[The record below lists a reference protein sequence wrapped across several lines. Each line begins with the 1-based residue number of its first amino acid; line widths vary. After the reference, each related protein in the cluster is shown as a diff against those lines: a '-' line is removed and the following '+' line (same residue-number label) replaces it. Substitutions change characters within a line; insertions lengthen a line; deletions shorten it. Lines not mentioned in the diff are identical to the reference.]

1 MSLVF
6 FDHVSWTNRSDF
18 TNILFI
24 AYFLSNMATV
34 KKVERETAYF
44 SHEGTYHLNK
54 ITSAKAAEIGHLTPQ
69 SFVAGLRDDA
79 ADLID
84 DIKTECTPTQS
95 PSQVGSQ
102 ISGFLANFIHQPFL
116 PAFHSP
122 GWLLRY
128 IVGPYNREWFDGIT
142 SDIIAGLT
150 VGLLMIPQALS
161 YAGLAN
167 MPQVNGLYAAILPSA
182 FYTFFGSSLQL
193 AVGPVALASLLTGQ
207 LVIQYNAVPGSQNA
221 VNVGAQAAMSVG
233 FLLILFSAFNLGN
246 MIHYVSRPVMSGFT
260 TGAALIIGMSQLKV
274 LELAIAVVVIYIYI
288 YMYF

>member
-1 MSLVF
+1 MS
-6 FDHVSWTNRSDF
+6 RIPR
-18 TNILFI
+18 NISIYAPTEGYYL
-24 AYFLSNMATV
+24 V
-34 KKVERETAYF
+34 KKNSVLALKATKEGATTIIQDLREEAVNCY
-44 SHEGTYHLNK
+44 
-54 ITSAKAAEIGHLTPQ
+54 Q
-69 SFVAGLRDDA
+69 
-79 ADLID
+79 
-84 DIKTECTPTQS
+84 DIKTECTPNQTAGNYVRGTLNYLS
-95 PSQVGSQ
+95 
-102 ISGFLANFIHQPFL
+102 NFIHIPYL

-128 IVGPYNREWFDGIT
+128 IVGPYDREWFDGIT

-150 VGLLMIPQALS
+150 VGLLMIPQGLS

-193 AVGPVALASLLTGQ
+193 AVGPVALASLLTGT
-207 LVIQYNAVPGSQNA
+207 LVLQYNAVPGSQNA

-233 FLLILFSAFNLGN
+233 FLLILLSAFNLGN

-274 LELAIAVVVIYIYI
+274 LELATAFAVNYMLFNYCILAVIS
-288 YMYF
+288 